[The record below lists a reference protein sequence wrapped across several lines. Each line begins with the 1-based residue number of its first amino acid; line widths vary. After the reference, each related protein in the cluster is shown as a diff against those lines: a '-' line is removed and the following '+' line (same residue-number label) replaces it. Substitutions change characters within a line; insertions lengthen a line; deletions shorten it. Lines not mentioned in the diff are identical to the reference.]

1 MDMSMLFA
9 AVEPLAAEGAKA
21 VSPAKVHQARAL
33 IPAFA
38 GIVILGF
45 AMIGLVW
52 WTAYMLRRRLRRRL
66 GPTRPVRDAWYQ
78 NPSPNQLSTDIDEQ
92 RS

>member
-1 MDMSMLFA
+1 MDMSMLVA
-9 AVEPLAAEGAKA
+9 AVEPIAAEGAKA
-21 VSPAKVHQARAL
+21 MSPAKVHQARAL
-33 IPAFA
+33 IPALA
-38 GIVILGF
+38 GILILGF

-66 GPTRPVRDAWYQ
+66 GPTQPVRDAWYQ
-78 NPSPNQLSTDIDEQ
+78 NPPPNDLSTDLDEP